1 MYAESR
7 YPWDEMIQPSIHSNP
22 RVWHFAWYYITATT
36 GMQAS
41 FNYAVILR
49 GDSEIETWNAGDDDT
64 SMYAELN

>member
-1 MYAESR
+1 
-7 YPWDEMIQPSIHSNP
+7 
-22 RVWHFAWYYITATT
+22 
-36 GMQAS
+36 MQAS